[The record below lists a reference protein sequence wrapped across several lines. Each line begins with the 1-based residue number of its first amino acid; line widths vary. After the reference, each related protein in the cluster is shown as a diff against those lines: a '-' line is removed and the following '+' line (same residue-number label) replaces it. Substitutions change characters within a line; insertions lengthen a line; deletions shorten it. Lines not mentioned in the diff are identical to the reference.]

1 MKKIIYIIVLYAT
14 ASSCSAL
21 IVDTEAQ
28 KVFKTF
34 KKVHYPYESVENQYV
49 TESLQNVL
57 TDEEISTI
65 KKFSDSTTLLTNF
78 VETECAG
85 CTQTLESLKPI
96 YSIRKGKFY
105 HFGFRNE
112 IGIENWVFKKN
123 GAFVTRFHM
132 FQGESQERIREA
144 LEDIQSL
151 DYFLEGV
158 YPIKIE
164 DKHIYLEHIAF
175 EYQLET
181 NDQWYRLMFPT
192 KINYEINLAEKS
204 PVLRFKIDGGL
215 FSYQRPNEHGAYQI
229 INFVEPL
236 VYANAVDINE
246 PMSYSSVTDAF
257 YANATFLMLNLEYDA
272 QVSITIESKME
283 GKDFRF
289 SVFKN
294 DGFHTVEEYLQK
306 ESPLFDRYQNKMG
319 KGRYLVRVLHEDSDY
334 AEKPLYTVYIDK
346 ETMDSA
352 GNN

>member
-1 MKKIIYIIVLYAT
+1 MKKIILIIVLYTAT
-14 ASSCSAL
+14 SSCSAL
-21 IVDTEAQ
+21 MVDTEER

-65 KKFSDSTTLLTNF
+65 KNFSDSTILLENF
-78 VETECAG
+78 LETECAG
-85 CTQTLESLKPI
+85 CTYSLESFKPI

-112 IGIENWVFKKN
+112 IGVENWIFKNN
-123 GAFVTRFHM
+123 GAYVTRFYM
-132 FQGESQERIREA
+132 FQGESQEHLLEA
-144 LEDIQSL
+144 LKNIKSIDN
-151 DYFLEGV
+151 FLEGV

-164 DKHIYLEHIAF
+164 DKHIYLEHVAC
-175 EYQLET
+175 EYQLEM
-181 NDQWYRLMFPT
+181 NDQWYQPMFPT

-215 FSYQRPNEHGAYQI
+215 FSYQRPNENGAYQI

-246 PMSYSSVTDAF
+246 TMSYSTVTDAF
-257 YANATFLMLNLEYDA
+257 YANATFLMLNLEEDA
-272 QVSITIESKME
+272 QVSITIESKTE
-283 GKDFRF
+283 GKDFTF

-294 DGFHTVEEYLQK
+294 DGFQTVEEYLQK
-306 ESPLFDRYQNKMG
+306 ESRLFDRYQNTMG

-346 ETMDSA
+346 DTIDSA
-352 GNN
+352 GTN